1 LIENC
6 DANTHETAK
15 KQSISF
21 TSIILNENHTATMG
35 QRKSKPYTPASI
47 SDRLISTNPEFLR
60 YRKKNAALIE
70 ALRKW
75 ANDEF
80 QPDRYS
86 NKKSDPEALKIEIEK
101 KCRDKVEDEWVKFS
115 AYPQKKESWY
125 KSFTLYSMVDVAQDN
140 LKLHQYLQDLNDP
153 SAP

>member
-1 LIENC
+1 
-6 DANTHETAK
+6 
-15 KQSISF
+15 
-21 TSIILNENHTATMG
+21 MG

-60 YRKKNAALIE
+60 YSKNNAALID
-70 ALRKW
+70 ALCNW

-86 NKKSDPEALKIEIEK
+86 NQQSDPEALKIEIEK
-101 KCRDKVEDEWVKFS
+101 KCRDKVANEWVKFS
-115 AYPQKKESWY
+115 AYPQKKESRY
-125 KSFTLYSMVDVAQDN
+125 KSFTLFYMVDVAQDN
-140 LKLHQYLQDLNDP
+140 FKLHKYLQDLNDP